1 MDEDEAKRL
10 VLDEFRI
17 WCTAREIKLPALRSL
32 AIEFYFDQLEADRRD
47 LLDFP
52 SEAGIFGEGRARR
65 AARVRELR
73 KWGRRATPQLASSCF
88 AMLSLNTR
96 CMRSYGQ

>member
-52 SEAGIFGEGRARR
+52 SEAG
-65 AARVRELR
+65 
-73 KWGRRATPQLASSCF
+73 KWTGCPGMASQCSIVPMTVTPP
-88 AMLSLNTR
+88 SLP
-96 CMRSYGQ
+96 

>member
-52 SEAGIFGEGRARR
+52 SEAGKWQVVQAWLRNARLCR
-65 AARVRELR
+65 
-73 KWGRRATPQLASSCF
+73 
-88 AMLSLNTR
+88 
-96 CMRSYGQ
+96 